1 MVINMENKY
10 YFECTTCG
18 TKYEQDEVTYLCPAC
33 EKENDGT
40 QPPKGV
46 LKTLYNYEKIRTR
59 YKKHKLFDKLKAKE
73 YREFLPIKSER
84 SLSFLKVGKTPFYE
98 INSLNIPLFKG
109 ELKGIKLFLKD
120 DSQNP
125 TFSFKD
131 RASDL
136 VCAFAKENGLDT
148 IVAASTGNAG
158 SSLAG
163 ICASQHQKAIIF
175 VPASAPKAK
184 LTQICM
190 YGAQLIP
197 VDGSYDDAFEL
208 SIEATKKF
216 GWYNRNTAY
225 NPFTIE
231 GKKIVA
237 FEIFQQMKRELPDR
251 VFVPVG
257 DGCIISGV
265 YKGFEDLLKLGLIDK
280 IPTIVALQSEKS
292 DNIIRNLE
300 SDTFISKPSNTIADS
315 IAVDIPRNFW
325 MTRKYI
331 KQYEGEWISV
341 TDEEIISA
349 SKILSENTGIFA
361 EPAAAASF
369 AGMLKYHSQ
378 EKIDENSKN
387 VVLLTGSGLKDL
399 NAVQKI
405 IEIPKAIKSLD
416 EILPQINADK
426 R

>member
-1 MVINMENKY
+1 MKDKY
-10 YFECTTCG
+10 YFKCITCG
-18 TKYEQDEVTYLCPAC
+18 KEYFPDEVSYLCPVC

-46 LKTLYNYEKIRTR
+46 LKTLYNYEKISTR
-59 YKKHKLFDKLKAKE
+59 YKKHKLFDKLKEKE
-73 YREFLPIKSER
+73 YRELLPIRSER
-84 SLSFLKVGKTPFYE
+84 SLSWLKVGKTPLYE
-98 INSLNIPLFKG
+98 IKNFRSFKNFGSLNSTLFH
-109 ELKGIKLFLKD
+109 LFLKD

-136 VCAFAKENGLDT
+136 VCAFAKENGMDT

-175 VPASAPKAK
+175 APASAPKAK
-184 LTQICM
+184 LTQILM

-197 VDGSYDDAFEL
+197 VDGTYDDAFDL

-237 FEIFQQMKRELPDR
+237 FEIFQQMKRKLPDR

-280 IPTIVALQSEKS
+280 IPTVVAVQSEKS

-300 SDTFISKPSNTIADS
+300 KDSFVSKSSNTIADS

-325 MTRKYI
+325 MTKKFIEEY
-331 KQYEGEWISV
+331 KGEWIAVS
-341 TDEEIISA
+341 DEEIISA

-369 AGMLKYHSQ
+369 AGMLKYHNQ

-399 NAVQKI
+399 KAVQRI

>member
-1 MVINMENKY
+1 MENKY
-10 YFECTTCG
+10 YFECITCG
-18 TKYEQDEVTYLCPAC
+18 KIYAADEVTYICPIC
-33 EKENDGT
+33 EKENDNDNT

-59 YKKHKLFDKLKAKE
+59 YKKHKLFDKLKEKE
-73 YREFLPIKSER
+73 YLELLPIKSER
-84 SLSFLKVGKTPFYE
+84 SLSFLKVGKTPLYE
-98 INSLNIPLFKG
+98 INSLQIPL
-109 ELKGIKLFLKD
+109 LKGVRIFLKD

-136 VCAFAKENGLDT
+136 VCAVAKENGMDT

-163 ICASQHQKAIIF
+163 ICASQKQKAIIF
-175 VPASAPKAK
+175 VPKSAPKAK
-184 LTQICM
+184 LTQILM

-208 SIEATKKF
+208 SIETTKKF

-231 GKKIVA
+231 GKKVVA

-251 VFVPVG
+251 IFVPVG

-265 YKGFEDLLKLGLIDK
+265 YKGFEDLLKLALIDK
-280 IPTIVALQSEKS
+280 IPTVIAVQSEKS

-315 IAVDIPRNFW
+315 ISVDIPRNFW
-325 MTRKYI
+325 MTKKFI
-331 KQYEGEWISV
+331 EQYNGEWISV
-341 TDEEIISA
+341 SDEEIISA

-369 AGMLKYHSQ
+369 AGILKYHKQ
-378 EKIDENSKN
+378 DKIDENSKN

-405 IEIPKAIKSLD
+405 IEIPKAIKNLD
-416 EILPQINADK
+416 EINS
-426 R
+426 

>member
-1 MVINMENKY
+1 MKDNY
-10 YFECTTCG
+10 YFKCITCS
-18 TKYEQDEVTYLCPAC
+18 KEYSPDEVTYLCPAC

-46 LKTLYNYEKIRTR
+46 LKTLYDYRKIKTSA
-59 YKKHKLFDKLKAKE
+59 KKHKLFDKLKAKE
-73 YREFLPIKSER
+73 YRELLPISSER
-84 SLSFLKVGKTPFYE
+84 SLSFLKVGKTPLYE
-98 INSLNIPLFKG
+98 LDSATIPLRLVTAKSHEDGKG
-109 ELKGIKLFLKD
+109 ELKGVKFFLKD

-136 VCAFAKENGLDT
+136 VCAFAKEQGINT

-163 ICASQHQKAIIF
+163 ICASQKQKAIIF
-175 VPASAPKAK
+175 APVSAPKAK
-184 LTQICM
+184 LTQILM

-265 YKGFEDLLKLGLIDK
+265 YKGFEDLLMLSLIDK
-280 IPTIVALQSEKS
+280 IPTIVAVQSEKS

-300 SDTFISKPSNTIADS
+300 KDSFVSKPNDTIADS

-325 MTRKYI
+325 MTKKYI
-331 KQYEGEWISV
+331 EQYKGEWISV
-341 TDEEIISA
+341 SDEEIISA

-369 AGMLKYHSQ
+369 AGMLKYSGQ
-378 EKIDENSKN
+378 DKIDENSKN
-387 VVLLTGSGLKDL
+387 VILLTGSGLKDL
-399 NAVQKI
+399 NAVQRI

-416 EILPQINADK
+416 EI
-426 R
+426 